1 MRDGGAIRRLLARAL
16 DIDMNPLMVA
26 ADLGELVDHVLGHLD
41 SVAGRQILAL
51 KAVEA
56 EKSTRTLQKLLDAYV
71 AHLQTQGRRS
81 HVDAN
86 QIFKSHVTAVW
97 PAMADAPAVDL
108 TPDQV
113 LDMLR
118 RLIEA
123 GKGRIAN
130 KLRSY
135 LRAAYQCALDVRT
148 TASIPVVFKVFGV
161 LFNPAAQTRHVASSV
176 CSRCLA

>member
-1 MRDGGAIRRLLARAL
+1 MAQK
-16 DIDMNPLMVA
+16 A
-26 ADLGELVDHVLGHLD
+26 A
-41 SVAGRQILAL
+41 
-51 KAVEA
+51 EA

-71 AHLQTQGRRS
+71 AYLKAQGRRS
-81 HVDAN
+81 HIDA
-86 QIFKSHVTAVW
+86 QPDLQASRHRGVAGV
-97 PAMADAPAVDL
+97 AEGAGRDL

-123 GKGRIAN
+123 GKGRTAN

-148 TASIPVVFKVFGV
+148 TASIPVAFKAFGV
-161 LFNPAAQTRHVASSV
+161 VFNPAAQTRRSPQFDRARQAAVLEGGFADV
-176 CSRCLA
+176 LEVDCRTALAPKQRRCACIC